1 MAVGN
6 EGEKVK
12 MSRVAFLRT
21 FNAMCTSVQGFS
33 TKQRSLDD
41 SWMVFSSDAYPM
53 SKFDMT
59 SPSSGDLINEQS
71 LNLCLKDC

>member
-21 FNAMCTSVQGFS
+21 FNAMCTSVQGFA
-33 TKQRSLDD
+33 TKQRSLFLVQ
-41 SWMVFSSDAYPM
+41 MLILCP
-53 SKFDMT
+53 MT
-59 SPSSGDLINEQS
+59 SPSSVDLINEQP
-71 LNLCLKDC
+71 LNPFLIDS